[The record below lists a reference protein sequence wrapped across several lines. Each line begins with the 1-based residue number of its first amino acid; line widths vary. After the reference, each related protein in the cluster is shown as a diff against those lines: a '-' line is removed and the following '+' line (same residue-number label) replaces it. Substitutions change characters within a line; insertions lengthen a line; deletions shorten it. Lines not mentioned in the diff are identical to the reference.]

1 MVARCKFTEGKH
13 GKSSHEVLAGA
24 GRRPKTE
31 NLDPLDLSCERCSR
45 DHDRLSE
52 ECQALIFI
60 KSRQSGTRQL
70 SGCNS
75 TSGYQGVAP
84 EDAGSV
90 GGTLALAG
98 SHVRVSM
105 VVLFY

>member
-52 ECQALIFI
+52 ECQALIFKI
-60 KSRQSGTRQL
+60 PTVRHTSVKRMQLDLGVSGSR
-70 SGCNS
+70 
-75 TSGYQGVAP
+75 P
-84 EDAGSV
+84 
-90 GGTLALAG
+90 
-98 SHVRVSM
+98 
-105 VVLFY
+105 